1 VGSDKQSVK
10 QQNKIIRKNRKKRG
24 QTVYRYKK
32 IWRFSQAPR
41 HSVDELTNILSVIMS
56 SRARRHGEVE
66 TLFMG
71 LVLIAPTA
79 GCSLTNRGRS
89 TGVLITTHIRH
100 GGWFSHCAAMT
111 GLRVAV
117 AQDQN
122 PQLKSWF
129 A

>member
-24 QTVYRYKK
+24 RQCTDIKK
-32 IWRFSQAPR
+32 YGAFLKPPH

>member
-24 QTVYRYKK
+24 RQCTDKK
-32 IWRFSQAPR
+32 NMALFSSPH

-100 GGWFSHCAAMT
+100 GEWFSHCAAMT